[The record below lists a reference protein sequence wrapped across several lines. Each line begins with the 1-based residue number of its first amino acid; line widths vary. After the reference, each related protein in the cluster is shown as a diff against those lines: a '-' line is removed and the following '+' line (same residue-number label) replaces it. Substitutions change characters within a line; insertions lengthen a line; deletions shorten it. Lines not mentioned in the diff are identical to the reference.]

1 MRATAPSGAA
11 AIEGQVAWSGE
22 LGYGVRAPEADQA
35 TKDSMADPHPVVGQ
49 DGGVL
54 DDHSAPP
61 ARRPRRRRGRPG
73 SD

>member
-1 MRATAPSGAA
+1 M
-11 AIEGQVAWSGE
+11 AWSGE

-54 DDHSAPP
+54 HDRSATSLDHGSVATPADAVVDPAPP
-61 ARRPRRRRGRPG
+61 TG
-73 SD
+73 SGEH